1 MFSPTPSTTTDTGY
15 VACSCAPARNSG
27 LRGPGT
33 FEITRFTGGRVRPRI
48 CIVVRAAS
56 AATAGGMNAVASVSR
71 SAGRAL
77 CRSLALRRSSWVRR
91 RRSAGSGSSV
101 GIGTIIIET
110 RLPYVPCC
118 SSVRTDMGTIA
129 TSGSSGSASRSRSH
143 WRTAPAQSATTTS
156 LTVRPSAPLSALT
169 AASESWPNAKRRCA
183 EIGPLNGVRGGR
195 AVVASR
201 TAGSW
206 PPIALRTRPTARETV
221 GPPGRALTPGSSV
234 TFGSVVGIERSAR
247 SGWAGSPRATRP
259 RSSRQPAAGAAEQL
273 EVAGRAARRRR
284 GIRRRQLAALG
295 AGVEQHGE
303 DLVARDAV
311 DDGVVDL
318 RQQRDVA
325 VRQAVDQVDLP
336 QRAVAIERAGEDA
349 GDGLGEPPVVA
360 WRRDGGLAD
369 VEVEVE
375 VGVLDP
381 VRQVDAER
389 HAREAPL
396 QRRQEMDALADEP
409 AEVGDLERAARRGGR
424 VVDREAADVPVGA
437 RGLHGQELRV
447 QRRELPHPRHL
458 PGVPRG

>member
-27 LRGPGT
+27 SRGPGT
-33 FEITRFTGGRVRPRI
+33 FEMTRFTGGRVRPRI

-56 AATAGGMNAVASVSR
+56 AATAGGMNAVASVR
-71 SAGRAL
+71 GSAGRAL
-77 CRSLALRRSSWVRR
+77 WRSLALRSSSCVRR
-91 RRSAGSGSSV
+91 RRSAASGSSV

-110 RLPYVPCC
+110 RLPNVPCC

-129 TSGSSGSASRSRSH
+129 TSGSAGSASPASSH
-143 WRTAPAQSATTTS
+143 RGTAPAHSATTTS
-156 LTVRPSAPLSALT
+156 LTVSPSAPLSALT
-169 AASESWPNAKRRCA
+169 ASSESCPNAKRRCA
-183 EIGPLNGVRGGR
+183 EIGPLNAVRGGR

-201 TAGSW
+201 TAGSV

-234 TFGSVVGIERSAR
+234 TFGSVRQR
-247 SGWAGSPRATRP
+247 RRDRAQRAQ
-259 RSSRQPAAGAAEQL
+259 RLARQPEDAAAEQL
-273 EVAGRAARRRR
+273 EVAGHAARRRG
-284 GIRRRQLAALG
+284 GIGRRQLAALG
-295 AGVEQHGE
+295 ARVEQDRE

-336 QRAVAIERAGEDA
+336 QRAVAVERAGEDA
-349 GDGLGEPPVVA
+349 GDGLGEPAVVA
-360 WRRDGGLAD
+360 GRRDGGLAD

-389 HAREAPL
+389 HT
-396 QRRQEMDALADEP
+396 
-409 AEVGDLERAARRGGR
+409 
-424 VVDREAADVPVGA
+424 
-437 RGLHGQELRV
+437 
-447 QRRELPHPRHL
+447 
-458 PGVPRG
+458 